1 MPYNSLRTKLIAVIH
16 HHNDELSL
24 ENARMADAAGF
35 DGVSLIHMQGLD
47 ELIDRPS
54 VRIKSEFPELAVI
67 ANRLTTP
74 PELVVPRDLALGLDG
89 TWVDNPGVS
98 SNGFTPVT
106 DIYREA
112 FDRARRINGN
122 YQFFGSV
129 AFKTQQPEPSDDH
142 AATAAQKASALGWV
156 ATTSGPATG
165 IAPDLQ
171 KLRTMRHRIPQGDMA
186 VASGVTPE
194 NAADISLFVDWIF
207 ISTGISKDFHTFD
220 PEKMR
225 KVRAATIIR

>member
-16 HHNDELSL
+16 HHDDELSL

-47 ELIDRPS
+47 ELIDRPA
-54 VRIKSEFPELAVI
+54 VRIKRAFPDLKVI

-74 PELVVPRDLALGLDG
+74 PELIVPRDTALGLDG
-89 TWVDNPGVS
+89 SWVDNPGVS
-98 SNGFTPVT
+98 SEGCAPVSAIFNGAVSW
-106 DIYREA
+106 
-112 FDRARRINGN
+112 ARRFHHN
-122 YQFFGSV
+122 YLFFGSV

-142 AATAAQKASALGWV
+142 AATAAQKAAALGWV

-165 IAPDLQ
+165 VAPDVK
-171 KLRTMRHRIPQGDMA
+171 KLRAMRHRIPNADLA

-207 ISTGISKDFHTFD
+207 VSTGISKDFHTFD

>member
-1 MPYNSLRTKLIAVIH
+1 MPYNSLRTKLVAVIH

-35 DGVSLIHMQGLD
+35 DGVALIHMQGLD

-54 VRIKSEFPELAVI
+54 VRIKNEFPELAVI

-74 PELVVPRDLALGLDG
+74 HELVVPRDLALGLDG
-89 TWVDNPGVS
+89 SWVDNPGVS
-98 SNGFTPVT
+98 SEGFAPVAET
-106 DIYREA
+106 YKEA
-112 FDRARRINGN
+112 FNRARRINEN

-142 AATAAQKASALGWV
+142 AALAAQKASGLGWV
-156 ATTSGPATG
+156 ATTSGPQTG
-165 IAPDLQ
+165 IAPDLK
-171 KLRTMRHRIPQGDMA
+171 KLRTMRHRIPYGDFA

-207 ISTGISKDFHTFD
+207 VSTGISQDFHTFD
-220 PEKMR
+220 LEKMR